1 MDLNNNQKKSKKLA
15 YWLLV
20 CSFMVFLMVF
30 VGGITRL
37 TESGLSMT
45 SWHPINEVIP
55 PLNEEEWHAE
65 FENYK
70 QSPEYLKKNFGMELE
85 EFKEIFFWEWF
96 HRVLGRVVG
105 LVFFI
110 PFMYFLI
117 TKEITGGKNIIK
129 YFSLFLLGGAQGLL
143 GWWMV
148 KSGLVD
154 RPDVSHFRLATH
166 LSLALIL
173 LSFLFYFALSN
184 IYETVNIEGIGK
196 VNKFAKITYLV
207 LFIQIVFG
215 AFMAG
220 LNGGMVYNTWPK
232 MNDNFIALEA
242 FSSTNAILEDIAT
255 IQFIHRWWAFVV
267 LVFVGILYSLV
278 KRGLKYS
285 NTKEGIYKKLK
296 NSVFLLKFLLLV
308 QIILGIFTLIHQVP
322 VSLASAHQI
331 TAVLMLLNIVFIIRL
346 TNAK

>member
-1 MDLNNNQKKSKKLA
+1 MNLTNKQIKSKKLA
-15 YWLLV
+15 YWLLI
-20 CSFMVFLMVF
+20 CSFLVVLMVF

-45 SWHPINEVIP
+45 NWYPINEVIP
-55 PLNEEEWHAE
+55 PLNEQEWQSE

-70 QSPEYLKKNFGMELE
+70 QSPEYQKKNFGMELE
-85 EFKEIFFWEWF
+85 EFKQIFFWEWF
-96 HRVLGRVVG
+96 HRLLGRIVG

-110 PFMYFLI
+110 PFIYFLF
-117 TKEITGGKNIIK
+117 TKEITGINIVK
-129 YFSLFLLGGAQGLL
+129 YFTIFLLGGAQGLL

-154 RPDVSHFRLATH
+154 RPDVSHFRLAAH
-166 LSLALIL
+166 LALALIL

-184 IYETVNIEGIGK
+184 IFKPINIEGIER
-196 VNKFAKITYLV
+196 VNKFSKITYLV
-207 LFIQIVFG
+207 LFIQIIFG
-215 AFMAG
+215 AFLAG
-220 LNGGMVYNTWPK
+220 LDGGMIYNSWPK
-232 MNDNFIALEA
+232 MNEDFIAPEA
-242 FSSTNAILEDIAT
+242 FISLNSIIEDIAT

-278 KRGLKYS
+278 KRGLKYT
-285 NTKEGIYKKLK
+285 NTKEGVYKKLK
-296 NSVFLLKFLLLV
+296 NSVFILKILLLV
-308 QIILGIFTLIHQVP
+308 QIILGIFTLIYQVP